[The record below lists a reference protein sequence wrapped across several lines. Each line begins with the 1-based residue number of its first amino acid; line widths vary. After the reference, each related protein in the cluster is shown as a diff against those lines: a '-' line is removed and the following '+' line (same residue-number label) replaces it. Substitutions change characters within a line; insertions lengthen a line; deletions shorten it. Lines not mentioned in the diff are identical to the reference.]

1 MCSFYWSHR
10 LGRCSQWSDY
20 KCCTPSSCLFLS
32 PVRSFPGPS
41 RGWLPTCPPADVS
54 TGMPL
59 PTSLR
64 ASAVCFYLCGLA
76 ALVIVPIHRPCA
88 HSIPVI
94 SKHSRVTMNLIP
106 RWERRGQPRS
116 GEMDDSRQAARPGLR
131 PPPHVSTPEASLP
144 SSPACSNSPE
154 GAFCKTTVVISSN
167 GASQK
172 TFQTSPDSYHDASFL
187 HLRNSDLLEFR
198 LSLSCQSHGVRLPW
212 PAFCEQHEPSSTAEP
227 DGPNSFSEI
236 NCNFKDPQMQFLT
249 WLWLTFHNSIMGLF
263 WILQIYAQVCCLRLV
278 WLLLCHHQPL
288 FKDVLTQQ
296 LHTRNKNNNCAPRPA
311 LLFICDYTAFTFRVR
326 VLHLNRF
333 GQRCHNN
340 QQKWDCLSWEK
351 QPHKAKSK
359 RGQVELGWV
368 Q

>member
-64 ASAVCFYLCGLA
+64 ASAVCFCLCGLA

-131 PPPHVSTPEASLP
+131 PPPHVSTPEASPP

-263 WILQIYAQVCCLRLV
+263 WILQIYMLRCVVYVLFGCCFATISLFSKMCWLNSYTRAIKITIALHVQHCYSSVTTQRLHSECACCIWTVLDNVAITTSRSGTVC
-278 WLLLCHHQPL
+278 HG
-288 FKDVLTQQ
+288 KNS
-296 LHTRNKNNNCAPRPA
+296 HTKPRA
-311 LLFICDYTAFTFRVR
+311 REV
-326 VLHLNRF
+326 
-333 GQRCHNN
+333 
-340 QQKWDCLSWEK
+340 K
-351 QPHKAKSK
+351 
-359 RGQVELGWV
+359 
-368 Q
+368 